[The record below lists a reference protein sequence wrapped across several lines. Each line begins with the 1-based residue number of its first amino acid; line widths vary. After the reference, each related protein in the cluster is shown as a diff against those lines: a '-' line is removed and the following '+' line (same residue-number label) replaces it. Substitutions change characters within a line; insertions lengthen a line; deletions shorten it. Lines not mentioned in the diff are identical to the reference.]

1 MSSTML
7 RRVFWPVTAARGRS
21 TPGWI
26 VGWMNSDND
35 YFVFAILNEESI
47 KVLKGVSNGLMID

>member
-1 MSSTML
+1 MSSTAL
-7 RRVFWPVTAARGRS
+7 RRVFWPLTAAKDRS
-21 TPGWI
+21 SPGWI

-47 KVLKGVSNGLMID
+47 KVNKVYD

>member
-1 MSSTML
+1 MSSTAL
-7 RRVFWPVTAARGRS
+7 RRVFWPLTAARDRS
-21 TPGWI
+21 SPGWI

-47 KVLKGVSNGLMID
+47 KVNKVYD